1 MQFLRAA
8 TQPVIGSHRHAH
20 DPALPLTGVR
30 TIARRKAL
38 LVAAVLVGA
47 VSTGAFF
54 LARPGSSLPVAARH
68 QAAPGKTLASMGTSL
83 QAAYSAAVG
92 RESYA
97 YAVRRLAGALSAGN
111 PAQGLRVSFG
121 PSRVVVAAGASRV
134 GMQLRGV
141 GYGSS
146 LKPLAGAVPSATG
159 NRVAY
164 SRPGLQEWY
173 ANGPLGIE
181 QGFTVAHAPAAHA
194 SGPLTLAIGLSGN
207 TRGALEAGG
216 HGLVL
221 SHAGKAVIR
230 YTGLAATD
238 ARGHALKSWLSLAG
252 GQVLLHV
259 DAAKA
264 PYPIRID
271 PFLQEGEKL
280 TGSGESGLGE
290 FGESVALSSDGNTA
304 LIGGSGDHDFVGA
317 AWVFT
322 RSAGTWSQQGE
333 KLTGTGESGR
343 GEFGWSVAL
352 SSSGNTAVI
361 GGPTDNSRVGAAWV
375 FTRSGTGWSQQGEKL
390 TGAEEIEAGE
400 FGSSVKLSDVG
411 TTALIGGSGDNTFVG
426 AAWVFTESGGKWV
439 QQGPK
444 LTGGGESGRG
454 EFGASDA
461 LSANGEEALIG
472 APRDENAVGAVWAF
486 KFSAGKW
493 AQQGG
498 KLTGG
503 EETGAGEFGWS
514 VALDSAGETAVVG
527 GPSDNGSIGAA
538 WAFKYSGTEWLQQGK
553 KLTGTGESGKAEFG
567 WSAALSGEGTTALV
581 GGPEDNAKS
590 GAAWAFVESG
600 GEWTQQGEKL
610 TGTGESGAAEV
621 GYSVALASEAE
632 TALAGGFDDAAG
644 VGAAFAFTRSAG
656 KWSQQGEKLTA
667 NGEVGD
673 GDFGNS
679 VAVSSEGNTA
689 LVGAPLDNAGT
700 GAAWVFTRTGAEWS
714 QQGGKLTG
722 GSESG
727 EGEFGYGVALSS
739 DGNTALIGGPQDSG
753 GSGAAWVF
761 TRSAGKWTQDEKVTG
776 SGETGNGRFGWSVAL
791 SANGDTA
798 LIGGEADKG
807 FHGAAF
813 VFTLSGGHWTQQ
825 GGKLT
830 GTGESGNGEFGYSV
844 ALSSAGTTAVI
855 GAPEDG
861 AREGAVWV
869 FKESG
874 GSWIQE
880 GEKLTPGSGEPE
892 FGWSVAVSAEGTT
905 ALVGGPREAS
915 NVGAAWVFVESAG
928 KWTQQGEKLTGT
940 GETGSGDFGYSV
952 ALGSEGNTALVG
964 GPEDNSGTGAM
975 WVFLRSAGKWAQQGG
990 KVTGTGELHKG
1001 DFGWSIALSPNG
1013 LSAVVGG
1020 KEDNH
1025 AVGAAWVFESAT
1037 LQWHG
1042 QGEVF
1047 AEGAPQLVTTKG
1059 TLTLHLADHINV
1071 TCKLKDKETVE
1082 NPHGGAPGV
1091 GQATVFTL
1099 SGCKATVAICVKG
1112 EKLGVTPSGLP
1123 WSSELVIGPP
1133 IRDRLSGVEL
1143 TVECTRKGVKKT
1155 FDVLSGSLTPE
1166 VGDSVFV
1173 FAGGSGEL
1181 AESLGGKATITGE
1194 DKLKGPRKHTVITA

>member
-8 TQPVIGSHRHAH
+8 TQPVFGSHRHAH
-20 DPALPLTGVR
+20 DHARPRTAARAL
-30 TIARRKAL
+30 ARRKAL
-38 LVAAVLVGA
+38 LLVAAAVLLGA
-47 VSTGAFF
+47 VATGTFL
-54 LARPGSSLPVAARH
+54 LARPGSSSPVTLHRV
-68 QAAPGKTLASMGTSL
+68 APGKSLAAMGTSL
-83 QAAYSAAVG
+83 QAAYSAAAG
-92 RESYA
+92 RENPA
-97 YAVRRLAGALSAGN
+97 YAVRQSAGALAAAN
-111 PAQGLRVSFG
+111 PAQGLHARFAPSWVSV
-121 PSRVVVAAGASRV
+121 SAGAGRV
-134 GMQLRGV
+134 AMQLRGI

-146 LKPLAGAVPSATG
+146 LQPLTGSVPSASG
-159 NRVAY
+159 NRVSY
-164 SRPGLQEWY
+164 SRPGLQDWY

-181 QGFTVAHAPAAHA
+181 QGFTVAHAPVARPAA
-194 SGPLTLAIGLSGN
+194 PLTLAIGLSGN

-216 HGLVL
+216 HGLVF
-221 SHAGKAVIR
+221 SRAGKDVIR
-230 YTGLAATD
+230 YTGLTATD
-238 ARGHALKSWLSLAG
+238 ARGHALKSWMSLAG
-252 GQVLLHV
+252 GQLLLHV

-264 PYPIRID
+264 PFPIRID
-271 PFLQEGEKL
+271 PFLQE
-280 TGSGESGLGE
+280 
-290 FGESVALSSDGNTA
+290 
-304 LIGGSGDHDFVGA
+304 
-317 AWVFT
+317 
-322 RSAGTWSQQGE
+322 GE

-352 SSSGNTAVI
+352 SSSGNTAII
-361 GGPTDNSRVGAAWV
+361 GGPTDDSRVGAAWV
-375 FTRSGTGWSQQGEKL
+375 FTRSGSNWTQQGEKL
-390 TGAEEIEAGE
+390 TGGEEIEAGE
-400 FGSSVKLSDVG
+400 FGSSVKLSDPG

-426 AAWVFTESGGKWV
+426 AAWVFTESGGKWL
-439 QQGPK
+439 QQGKK

-454 EFGASDA
+454 EFGASA
-461 LSANGEEALIG
+461 SLSANGEAALIG
-472 APRDENAVGAVWAF
+472 GPRDESAAGAVWAF

-493 AQQGG
+493 VQQGG

-514 VALDSAGETAVVG
+514 VGLDSAGETAVIG
-527 GPSDNGSIGAA
+527 GPSDNGSAGAA
-538 WAFKYSGTEWLQQGK
+538 WVFEYSGTEWLQQGK
-553 KLTGTGESGKAEFG
+553 KLTGTGESGKAELG
-567 WSAALSGEGTTALV
+567 WSSAISGDGTTALV
-581 GGPEDNAKS
+581 GGPEDNAKT
-590 GAAWAFVESG
+590 GAAWVFVESG
-600 GEWTQQGEKL
+600 GEWSQQGEKL
-610 TGTGESGAAEV
+610 TGSGESGAAEV
-621 GYSVALASEAE
+621 GYSVALASGAE
-632 TALAGGFDDAAG
+632 TAIVGGFDDAAG
-644 VGAAFAFTRSAG
+644 VGAAWVFTRSAG
-656 KWSQQGEKLTA
+656 KWSQQGEKLVA

-689 LVGAPLDNAGT
+689 LVGAPLDNAGI
-700 GAAWVFTRTGAEWS
+700 GAAWVFIRTGAEWS

-727 EGEFGYGVALSS
+727 EGEFGHGVALSS
-739 DGNTALIGGPQDSG
+739 DGNTALVGGPQDSG
-753 GSGAAWVF
+753 GNGAAWVF
-761 TRSAGKWTQDEKVTG
+761 TRSAGKWTQDEKITG

-798 LIGGEADKG
+798 LVGGEADKG
-807 FHGAAF
+807 FRGAAW
-813 VFTLSGGHWTQQ
+813 VFTQSGGHWSQQ

-830 GTGESGNGEFGYSV
+830 GTGESGNGEFGYGV
-844 ALSSAGTTAVI
+844 TLSSAGTTAVI

-861 AREGAVWV
+861 ARQGAAFV

-874 GSWIQE
+874 GSWAQE

-905 ALVGGPREAS
+905 ALIGGPREAG

-940 GETGSGDFGYSV
+940 GEIGNGEFGYSV

-975 WVFLRSAGKWAQQGG
+975 WVFSRSAGKWAQQGG
-990 KVTGTGELHKG
+990 KVTGTGEVHKG

-1025 AVGAAWVFESAT
+1025 GVGGAWVFESAT

-1047 AEGAPQLVTTKG
+1047 AEGTPQLVTTKG
-1059 TLTLHLADHINV
+1059 KLTLHLANHTSL
-1071 TCKLKDKETVE
+1071 TCKLKDKETLE

-1091 GQATVFTL
+1091 DQTTEFTL
-1099 SGCKATVAICVKG
+1099 SGCKATEPVCVRG
-1112 EKLGVTPSGLP
+1112 EKLSVVPGGLP

-1133 IRDRLSGVEL
+1133 IRDHLAGVEL

-1155 FDVLSGSLTPE
+1155 FDVLTGSLTPE
-1166 VGDSVFV
+1166 VGNSVFV

-1194 DKLKGPRKHTVITA
+1194 DTLKGPRKHKIITG